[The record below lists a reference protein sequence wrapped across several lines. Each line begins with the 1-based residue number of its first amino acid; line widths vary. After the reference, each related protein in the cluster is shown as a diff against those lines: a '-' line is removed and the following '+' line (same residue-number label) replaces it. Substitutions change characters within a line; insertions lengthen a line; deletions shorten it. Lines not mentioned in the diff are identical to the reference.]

1 MFEDIK
7 LLYLQ
12 TIENKPYCY
21 DLPSYWNAIG
31 EQVASTSVLKGWA
44 RSSGSDL
51 YKLQEVQNIML
62 LCNFIYKIKLWNTDS
77 CQELMIDTTPLQHIL
92 GLKQIQVMNKRL
104 NYVQPRTV
112 FLNARELL
120 ENFEDFSEDEQAA
133 YFTILSRELEHLQPH
148 LQHQHFQIIVTPPS
162 PPKSSA
168 VRWSDQ
174 EDEYFCE

>member
-1 MFEDIK
+1 MFEDVK

-21 DLPSYWNAIG
+21 DIASYWNAIA

-77 CQELMIDTTPLQHIL
+77 SPELMIDTTPLQHIL
-92 GLKQIQVMNKRL
+92 ELKQVQVMNKRL

-112 FLNARELL
+112 FLSARELL
-120 ENFEDFSEDEQAA
+120 ENFQDFPEDEQSA
-133 YFTILSRELEHLQPH
+133 YFTVLSRELEHLQPH
-148 LQHQHFQIIVTPPS
+148 LQHLQIIVTPPS
-162 PPKSSA
+162 PIPQKNG
-168 VRWSDQ
+168 VCWSDQ
-174 EDEYFCE
+174 VEEYF